1 MALRG
6 SIYIQKLAK
15 LSMRNEIDTQ
25 DEDKLSSA
33 SILYASMYILYHHVC
48 IFVRDL
54 FSFESM
60 KYIMMNIN
68 FHILRIDFS
77 ISFSLYPIYILCN
90 ESFIVFRC
98 NDTKNRLFSCIQLII
113 NRMQTKCSSW

>member
-6 SIYIQKLAK
+6 SIYIKKLAK

-60 KYIMMNIN
+60 KYIMMNRN
-68 FHILRIDFS
+68 FQILRIDIS
-77 ISFSLYPIYILCN
+77 ISFALYPSY
-90 ESFIVFRC
+90 FFV
-98 NDTKNRLFSCIQLII
+98 
-113 NRMQTKCSSW
+113 